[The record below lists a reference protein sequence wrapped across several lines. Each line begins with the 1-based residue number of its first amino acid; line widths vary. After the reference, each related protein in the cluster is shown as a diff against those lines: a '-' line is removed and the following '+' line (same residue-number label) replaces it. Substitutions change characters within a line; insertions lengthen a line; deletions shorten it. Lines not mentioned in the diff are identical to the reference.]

1 MTKEWTMKNGR
12 RLLGR
17 LAGGALAAGVLLGTV
32 GVTAAAAT
40 NGPAPRATHDKP
52 CTVTQ
57 SGLETE
63 LANRQAQLSTL
74 VGDVATALN
83 NKDITAA
90 HAATLGARLSTD
102 TTLIGALIVK
112 VPTDTTCADLVA
124 DSQVMYALHI
134 YYVMEP
140 QVLLTIQADTETATE
155 ASLGAQFPTLK
166 SEIGKLPDGKKRNEA
181 NKLFKL
187 IKLEVSL
194 ASNQSTG
201 VATEVLATRA
211 NRWPSNKGVFV
222 SASVHLAAGQIDLA
236 AAQNALTALEELL
249 A

>member
-1 MTKEWTMKNGR
+1 MKNGR
-12 RLLGR
+12 SLLGR
-17 LAGGALAAGVLLGTV
+17 LAGGALTAGLLLGTV
-32 GVTAAAAT
+32 GVTAATAAAHRSALR
-40 NGPAPRATHDKP
+40 APRDKP

-57 SGLETE
+57 SSLETE
-63 LANRQAQLSTL
+63 LANRQALLTTL

-83 NKDITAA
+83 DKDITAT
-90 HAATLGARLSTD
+90 HVATLDARLSTD

-112 VPTDTTCADLVA
+112 VPTDTTCAQLIA
-124 DSQVMYALHI
+124 DSQVMYALHV

-155 ASLGAQFPTLK
+155 ATLSAQFPTLK
-166 SEIGKLPDGKKRNEA
+166 AEIAKLPYGKRRNEA

-187 IKLEVSL
+187 IKLEVFL
-194 ASNQSTG
+194 ASNQSVG
-201 VATEVLATRA
+201 IATEVLATRPSG
-211 NRWPSNKGVFV
+211 WPSNKGVFV